1 MLKTNLNGRT
11 VSDLSTK
18 HFEGNLGFKLISLM
32 MAYFQWRYMRHPKTL
47 FSTEFPDM
55 YSHALIT

>member
-11 VSDLSTK
+11 LSDLSTK

-32 MAYFQWRYMRHPKTL
+32 MAYF
-47 FSTEFPDM
+47 
-55 YSHALIT
+55 